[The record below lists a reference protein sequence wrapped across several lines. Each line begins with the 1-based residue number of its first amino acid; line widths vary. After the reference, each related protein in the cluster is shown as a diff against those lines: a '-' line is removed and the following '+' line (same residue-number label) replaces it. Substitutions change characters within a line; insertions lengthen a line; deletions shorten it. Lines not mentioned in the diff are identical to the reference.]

1 MCSKPIKAQI
11 DFRKELTKYM
21 YHLNFFKIYIIRPIS
36 NQLSNNLILPG
47 LKKER
52 LIYMIFNQLPI
63 TLCKY
68 TNLKNVHSY
77 RFFLRMKKIQIIGF
91 QSMRCIPYESCA
103 MPLDNSSLYH
113 EVL

>member
-47 LKKER
+47 LKKR
-52 LIYMIFNQLPI
+52 TIDLYDFQPI
-63 TLCKY
+63 AHYSLQVHKFE
-68 TNLKNVHSY
+68 NVHSY
-77 RFFLRMKKIQIIGF
+77 RFFFKNEENTNYRFSIYKVYTI
-91 QSMRCIPYESCA
+91 
-103 MPLDNSSLYH
+103 
-113 EVL
+113 